1 MNHASRSRTLSAVF
15 CICLVIVCLSLAGTG
30 TVAAQQVDVA
40 ASELAGNGTA
50 DDPYIITTASELQA
64 MEDDLDAHYQLGADI
79 DASGTAQW
87 NNGAGF
93 VPVGPDDDTGFTGSF
108 DGDDHT
114 ITGLTID
121 RSGSLW
127 VGLFGYVDSAEIRD
141 VTLADTTITGGE
153 YVGELA
159 GEVGDNSTIRGV
171 TVNGT
176 VDGNENVGGLV
187 GASGL
192 VGDDST
198 ITDVTASSTVNGS
211 TAVGGLV
218 GYHSVHGSV
227 QTAAATD
234 ITVTGETT
242 TGGLIGYN
250 SGLIEG
256 VTASG
261 TVDGANE
268 TGGLVGSNEALNGE
282 IINATATTSVT
293 GANHVGGLVGGNGD
307 RDGDELARIRNASA
321 HGTVDGQNDVG
332 GFVGTNVATIREA
345 TATGAVTGEQRIGGF
360 AGRNGNIWNSES
372 SIRVTKSTGNVTG
385 ESVVGGHVGMN
396 RRTVQYSFAAGEVTA
411 TDTSGGF
418 VVTSMVSPLASEDI
432 VATANKSYWDTEAT
446 GQSTSAGDVTGLT
459 TAEMTGEG
467 ALANMTDLQDFY
479 WQPQP
484 DGYPVLEVRA
494 SDDSSEAALNVSLSE
509 PTITA
514 GTETSVTVTVTD
526 SGTGDPIE
534 GATVEISDLQQS
546 ATTDANGTVSLS
558 VNTSIAGVYPI
569 DVTANGYEDVST
581 TLTVTPEDAAPVVV
595 GDTPAQD
602 PDRDGTFEDVNG
614 DGAFDI
620 VDINAIFQ
628 NRNSDVVQNNSATFD
643 FNGDGEFNIVDVNAL
658 FQNS

>member
-1 MNHASRSRTLSAVF
+1 MTF
-15 CICLVIVCLSLAGTG
+15 GICLAIVCLCLAGTG
-30 TVAAQQVDVA
+30 TVAAQQVVD
-40 ASELAGNGTA
+40 ASELAGSGTA

-87 NNGAGF
+87 NNGTGF
-93 VPVGPDDDTGFTGSF
+93 MPVGPDDDTGFTGSF
-108 DGDDHT
+108 DGNGYT

-141 VTLADTTITGGE
+141 VTLADTTITGDE

-159 GEVGDNSTIRGV
+159 GEVGDNSTITGV
-171 TVNGT
+171 TVDGT
-176 VDGNENVGGLV
+176 VDGNENVGGLI

-192 VGDDST
+192 AGDDST
-198 ITDVTASSTVNGS
+198 ITDVTASGTVNGS
-211 TAVGGLV
+211 TTVGGLV

-227 QTAAATD
+227 QNAAATD

-242 TGGLIGYN
+242 VGGLIGYN
-250 SGLIEG
+250 SGLVEG

-261 TVDGANE
+261 TVDGADE

-282 IINATATTSVT
+282 IIDATATTSVT
-293 GANHVGGLVGGNGD
+293 GRNHVGGLVGGNGD
-307 RDGDELARIRNASA
+307 RDGDELAMIRNASA

-332 GFVGTNVATIREA
+332 GFVGTNVGTIQEA

-360 AGRNGNIWNSES
+360 AGRNGNVWNDES
-372 SIRVTKSTGNVTG
+372 SIQVTKAVGDVTG
-385 ESVVGGHVGMN
+385 ESEVGGHVGMN
-396 RRTVQYSFAAGEVTA
+396 RRTVQYSFAAGRVTA

-418 VVTSMVSPLASEDI
+418 VVTSMVSPLATEGI
-432 VATANKSYWDTEAT
+432 VATANESYWDTEAT

-467 ALANMTDLQDFY
+467 ALANMTDLRDFY

-509 PTITA
+509 PTITT
-514 GTETSVTVTVTD
+514 GTETSVTITVTD
-526 SGTGDPIE
+526 SGTGDPVE

-546 ATTDANGTVSLS
+546 ATTDANGVASLS
-558 VNTSIAGVYPI
+558 VNPSIAGAYPI
-569 DVTANGYEDVST
+569 DVTADGYEDASA
-581 TLTVTPEDAAPVVV
+581 TLTVEEDTGVPTDPTQRALQITGKNDPSELTQNDVTATITRFNRGQTVN
-595 GDTPAQD
+595 DIDITQD
-602 PDRDGTFEDVNG
+602 DVTATITLFE
-614 DGAFDI
+614 
-620 VDINAIFQ
+620 
-628 NRNSDVVQNNSATFD
+628 RN
-643 FNGDGEFNIVDVNAL
+643 
-658 FQNS
+658 